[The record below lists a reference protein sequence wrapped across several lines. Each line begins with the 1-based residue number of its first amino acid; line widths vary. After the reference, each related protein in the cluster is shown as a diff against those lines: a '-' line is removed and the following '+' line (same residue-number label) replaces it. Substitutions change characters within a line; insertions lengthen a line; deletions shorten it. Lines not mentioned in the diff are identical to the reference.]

1 MPKGYGYGGE
11 STMKKKGAAPEMK
24 GQHGMM
30 MKDQGQPMM
39 KHGKGPHMNAELKYN
54 AVDDITQG
62 KGKGDFPFTHKHTSN
77 SATKMVS
84 PLEFHKGVP
93 HPPKRS
99 MLAEAKELPKSKPKE
114 APKQQLNEML
124 PTKNSMLSEA
134 KELPKKQLNE
144 MLPKRNNMLKAR

>member
-39 KHGKGPHMNAELKYN
+39 KHGKGPHMSAELKYN
-54 AVDDITQG
+54 AIDDITQG

-77 SATKMVS
+77 SASMMVDKSS
-84 PLEFHKGVP
+84 PAGMHSPMHEGHKGGMPMNHKGGGMPMNSPVKGY
-93 HPPKRS
+93 H
-99 MLAEAKELPKSKPKE
+99 
-114 APKQQLNEML
+114 
-124 PTKNSMLSEA
+124 TK
-134 KELPKKQLNE
+134 K
-144 MLPKRNNMLKAR
+144 